1 MLSKCNI
8 GVQTGVVVYY
18 LVLKTTQQK
27 LEKFEDLIDVRY
39 EWWLEFNFL
48 KKHCDLS
55 IHYPQRERERELGC
69 TDAALEAPHLRPTRR
84 RTRDAADRASGHFCH
99 VVSFFFRRL
108 APTWLRLG
116 LIRVES
122 CWFVPTREYR
132 PKSAK
137 PPKWPVQVDSGRNSN
152 TLSHSVTH
160 LSSLCSLRCACA
172 RLHWIT
178 LCLSVSALCLGV
190 STTTQHKCY
199 SIGPWQRVAI

>member
-1 MLSKCNI
+1 MTCLYITHK
-8 GVQTGVVVYY
+8 
-18 LVLKTTQQK
+18 
-27 LEKFEDLIDVRY
+27 E
-39 EWWLEFNFL
+39 
-48 KKHCDLS
+48 
-55 IHYPQRERERELGC
+55 RERERVGMHGRGSRGAALAS
-69 TDAALEAPHLRPTRR
+69 DAATHEGRCWPRVGA
-84 RTRDAADRASGHFCH
+84 ASGHFCH
-99 VVSFFFRRL
+99 VVSFFFRWL

-178 LCLSVSALCLGV
+178 LYLSVSALRLSV
-190 STTTQHKCY
+190 SATTQHKCY
-199 SIGPWQRVAI
+199 SVGPWQRVAI